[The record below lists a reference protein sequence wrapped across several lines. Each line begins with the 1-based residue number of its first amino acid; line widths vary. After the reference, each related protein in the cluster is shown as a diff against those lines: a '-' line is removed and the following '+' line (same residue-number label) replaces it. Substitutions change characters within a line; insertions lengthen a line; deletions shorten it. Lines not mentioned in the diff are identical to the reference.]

1 MKIAPSILGCDFAR
15 LKEETDSVA
24 GSDYLHVDV
33 MDGMFVPNISIG
45 IPVVES
51 LSRATDI
58 PLDVHLMI
66 TKPERYAERFVKA
79 GASIL
84 TIHIEA
90 TDKAHECLKQI
101 KALGAVPAISIK
113 PGTPAQAAF
122 EYLDEVGMVLVMTVE
137 PGFGGQKLIP
147 ECLDKASV
155 LKEQICRRGL
165 DVMIEADG
173 GITPENIA
181 LVRRSGV
188 DMAVVGSAV
197 FNAKDRRSVIEQ
209 LRRAD

>member
-33 MDGMFVPNISIG
+33 MDGMFVPIYSIG

-79 GASIL
+79 GAS
-84 TIHIEA
+84 H
-90 TDKAHECLKQI
+90 TDHTYRGNGQGSRMPQADKGAGRRTCNKHKAGH
-101 KALGAVPAISIK
+101 AGAGRV
-113 PGTPAQAAF
+113 
-122 EYLDEVGMVLVMTVE
+122 
-137 PGFGGQKLIP
+137 
-147 ECLDKASV
+147 
-155 LKEQICRRGL
+155 
-165 DVMIEADG
+165 
-173 GITPENIA
+173 
-181 LVRRSGV
+181 
-188 DMAVVGSAV
+188 
-197 FNAKDRRSVIEQ
+197 
-209 LRRAD
+209 